1 MKIKLKHKILQ
12 DRDDIFCLAIILYYV
27 WQILN
32 LFIQKGLFGNKILLI
47 ANYGVLAFAIGMI
60 CICYVQRET
69 AKFMLGE
76 LGALVVFLCS
86 YLYGYAQTSVLLYNM
101 IWLMGVCIPLGYA
114 FGGIR
119 DRKKI
124 YTWLYKLAKPA
135 VTILFVTYVL
145 EFKVWHVYLGEYDMA
160 LSYAMLLSCTIL
172 CNEVFEHACLKDIV
186 CLMAGVGVNILYGCR
201 GANVCFALF
210 LVCKVLWDIKPDT
223 KRYSLIFV
231 GMLLVGIGVIVLLLV
246 VNSGID
252 TSRTIRFRGIQ
263 KLLSGE
269 FLKSEGRNS
278 LYSYYFELF
287 QERPF
292 AGWGVCGMWPDGGNY
307 PHNIVIEI
315 LISFGSIVGGGILLI
330 LALGVFAMF
339 RNSRKTERMLL
350 CIYLA
355 NAAGLIISGTFLQN
369 PTSYICMG
377 IVIGQSYMGKKRYLN
392 TQERYVGD

>member
-1 MKIKLKHKILQ
+1 MKVKLEHEILR
-12 DRDDIFCLAIILYYV
+12 DRDDILCFAIILYYV
-27 WQILN
+27 WQALN

-47 ANYGVLAFAIGMI
+47 ANYGILVFAIGMI
-60 CICYVQRET
+60 AICYAQRET

-76 LGALVVFLCS
+76 LGALVIFLGS

-114 FGGIR
+114 FGGIK

-135 VTILFVTYVL
+135 VTILLVTYVL

-160 LSYAMLLSCTIL
+160 LSYAMLFPCTIL
-172 CNEVFEHACLKDIV
+172 CNEVFEHACLKDILF
-186 CLMAGVGVNILYGCR
+186 LMAGVGVNVLYGCR

-210 LVCKVLWDIKPDT
+210 LMCKILWDIKSDT
-223 KRYSLIFV
+223 KKYTFIFG
-231 GMLLVGIGVIVLLLV
+231 GMLLVGIGVSLLLFII
-246 VNSGID
+246 NSGID
-252 TSRTIRFRGIQ
+252 TSKIVRFRGIQ

-315 LISFGSIVGGGILLI
+315 IISFGSIIGGVILLV
-330 LALGVFAMF
+330 LVVGVFVML

-350 CIYLA
+350 CVYLA
-355 NAAGLIISGTFLQN
+355 NAAGLLISGTFLQN
-369 PTSYICMG
+369 PTLYICLG
-377 IVIGQSYMGKKRYLN
+377 LVIRQVRHKNNILEINS
-392 TQERYVGD
+392 